1 MPIVITSNAW
11 EIAVVDKMR
20 FQSLAFRLQRHGGSH
35 LDIRLLKGVAAR
47 LLGMSANPDIV
58 HRVTT
63 ADGTPLCVVVRGPS
77 TLSSRT
83 DWSRRAGRGDH
94 AMSKELQARTIAD
107 FGEQWTSYPDSEG
120 FFGSAELF
128 DDFVKPLVSVAMS
141 PVAVSRR
148 SAQGRAGSSTCSRR
162 PERHTSSPWSLPT
175 AFRVLREKTRRFE
188 DRITYLNATGDQL
201 PATGDLDYVFAI
213 GVLHHIPDPDPVVA
227 AAFRALRRGGQLAV
241 WLYGREGNTL
251 YLLLVRSLWW
261 LTRRLPHR
269 GLEVFV
275 RLLYPLFWCYMTA
288 CRLLPLP
295 LAAYMRRVM
304 RPLAPDKRRVVIYD
318 QLNPA
323 YAKYYTRGEA
333 HALLARHEFTDI
345 RLHHRHGISWTVVG
359 TKG

>member
-1 MPIVITSNAW
+1 
-11 EIAVVDKMR
+11 
-20 FQSLAFRLQRHGGSH
+20 
-35 LDIRLLKGVAAR
+35 
-47 LLGMSANPDIV
+47 
-58 HRVTT
+58 
-63 ADGTPLCVVVRGPS
+63 
-77 TLSSRT
+77 
-83 DWSRRAGRGDH
+83 
-94 AMSKELQARTIAD
+94 MSKDLQARTIAD

-120 FFGSAELF
+120 FYGSAELF
-128 DDFVKPLVSVAMS
+128 DDFVEPLVSVADIAGRRVAEIGAGTGRFINVLAAAGAAHM
-141 PVAVSRR
+141 VAVEPS
-148 SAQGRAGSSTCSRR
+148 
-162 PERHTSSPWSLPT
+162 T

-227 AAFRALRRGGQLAV
+227 AASRALRRGGQLAV

-275 RLLYPLFWCYMTA
+275 RLLYPLFWCYMIA
-288 CRLLPLP
+288 CRVLPLP
-295 LAAYMRRVM
+295 LARYMRRVM
-304 RPLAPDKRRVVIYD
+304 WPLEPDKRRVVIYD

-333 HALLARHEFTDI
+333 RALLARHEFTDI

>member
-1 MPIVITSNAW
+1 
-11 EIAVVDKMR
+11 
-20 FQSLAFRLQRHGGSH
+20 
-35 LDIRLLKGVAAR
+35 
-47 LLGMSANPDIV
+47 
-58 HRVTT
+58 
-63 ADGTPLCVVVRGPS
+63 
-77 TLSSRT
+77 
-83 DWSRRAGRGDH
+83 
-94 AMSKELQARTIAD
+94 MSKDLQARTIAD

-128 DDFVKPLVSVAMS
+128 DDFVKPLVSVADLAGRRVAEIGAGTGRFINVFAAAGAAHM
-141 PVAVSRR
+141 VAVEPS
-148 SAQGRAGSSTCSRR
+148 
-162 PERHTSSPWSLPT
+162 T

-227 AAFRALRRGGQLAV
+227 AASHALRRGGQLAV

-295 LAAYMRRVM
+295 LAGYMRRVM
-304 RPLAPDKRRVVIYD
+304 WPLAADKRRVVIYD

-323 YAKYYTRGEA
+323 YAKFYTRGEA
-333 HALLARHEFTDI
+333 RALLARHAFTDI